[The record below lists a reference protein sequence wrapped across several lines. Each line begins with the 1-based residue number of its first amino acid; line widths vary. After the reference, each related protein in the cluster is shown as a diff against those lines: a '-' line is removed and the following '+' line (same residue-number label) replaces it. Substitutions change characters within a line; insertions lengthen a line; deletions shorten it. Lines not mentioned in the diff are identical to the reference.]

1 MTEGSSVSISLIR
14 FRPQHWLVK
23 GLLAQCIYVLLLET
37 RKECLAYRCSAIKN
51 LKNPIY
57 NYGGT
62 MKKDMFGL
70 DLGESVKTSRPG
82 AEGRKEKLEGDPGE
96 SSFQD
101 AHLKLI
107 QY

>member
-1 MTEGSSVSISLIR
+1 
-14 FRPQHWLVK
+14 
-23 GLLAQCIYVLLLET
+23 
-37 RKECLAYRCSAIKN
+37 
-51 LKNPIY
+51 
-57 NYGGT
+57 